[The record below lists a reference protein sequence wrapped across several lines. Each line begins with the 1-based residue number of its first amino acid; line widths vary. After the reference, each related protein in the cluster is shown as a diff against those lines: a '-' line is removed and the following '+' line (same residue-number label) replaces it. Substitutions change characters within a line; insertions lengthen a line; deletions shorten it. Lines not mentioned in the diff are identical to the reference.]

1 MTVLK
6 SVIATLVVLALAGV
20 AFVYSGLFNVATDH
34 PDHPLLGWA
43 LGNTMMRSVQNRS
56 QGITPPANFGK
67 DLVAEGAQLYDAA
80 CKYCHGAPGA
90 DGSDAAM
97 GMNPEPPYYDHLGEG
112 WSPPQLFWIVRNGVR
127 MTAMPGWGKTR
138 QDPQIWA
145 IVAFLQEV
153 GRTSAEDYQRL
164 LAPDATP
171 STPAGAVPADGAA
184 PAK

>member
-20 AFVYSGLFNVATDH
+20 AFVYSGLFNVSTAY
-34 PDHPLLGWA
+34 PDNPLLGWA
-43 LGNTMMRSVQNRS
+43 LGTTMMRSVQS
-56 QGITPPANFGK
+56 HAQGIVPPANFGPAPSNRE
-67 DLVAEGAQLYDAA
+67 LVAEGAQLYDAA

-112 WSPPQLFWIVRNGVR
+112 WSPSQLFWIVKNGVR

-145 IVAFLQEV
+145 IVAFVQEM
-153 GRTSAEDYQRL
+153 GKTSAEEYQRL
-164 LAPDATP
+164 LAPAAA
-171 STPAGAVPADGAA
+171 PAEGAVPQAN
-184 PAK
+184 